1 MSGDDSLFFPRFF
14 GDDFLAPW
22 DFLAAWDFFTGAGFA
37 EDFEDFLD
45 EVFSV
50 DLATSEPF
58 LASCTSGRS
67 GLVFST
73 AGLGPTSLGF
83 VVSSLGASGT

>member
-50 DLATSEPF
+50 DLATSPF

>member
-14 GDDFLAPW
+14 GDDFFTPW
-22 DFLAAWDFFTGAGFA
+22 DFLVGAAFVTDS
-37 EDFEDFLD
+37 EDFLD

-50 DLATSEPF
+50 DLVTSEPF

-73 AGLGPTSLGF
+73 AGFGPTSFGF

>member
-1 MSGDDSLFFPRFF
+1 L
-14 GDDFLAPW
+14 
-22 DFLAAWDFFTGAGFA
+22 FA
-37 EDFEDFLD
+37 EFEDFLAD
-45 EVFSV
+45 

-58 LASCTSGRS
+58 LASYTSGRS